1 MKVVASPRF
10 LKAKKKA
17 PPVLQKKLD
26 GAVRAVMASPEIGDL
41 KRGDLAG
48 IRVYKFKAG
57 PQLYLLAYE
66 CDGETL
72 SLYAWGVHENFYR
85 DIRP

>member
-1 MKVVASPRF
+1 MRIIASPRF

-17 PPVLQKKLD
+17 PSALQKKLD
-26 GAVRAVMASPEIGDL
+26 EAVHEVMANPEIGDP
-41 KRGDLAG
+41 KRGDLLG
-48 IRVYKFKAG
+48 VRVFKFKAG
-57 PQLYLLAYE
+57 SQLYLLAYG

-85 DIRP
+85 DIKR